1 MTNAVLA
8 KLRALVT
15 GTAIEECELCACTIS
30 TEHAHLLE
38 PEARRVLC
46 ACPECA
52 SLHAREQHRPQ
63 PRYLR
68 VERRAVKVNELEL
81 DDHTW
86 AELGVTASLAYFTT
100 RHRTGE
106 VVATFPG
113 RAGLIEAFVPLR
125 AWSELERRF
134 PVLTAILPE
143 VEALLVRR
151 TSRHREA
158 FRVSIDHCYEL
169 ASLLRSS
176 ELPLAAPELPS
187 VQAFFAGLERAHE
200 PNRHS
205 RRPSA

>member
-8 KLRALVT
+8 KLRALMT
-15 GTAIEECELCACTIS
+15 GAATAECELCACSIP

-38 PEARRVLC
+38 LEARRLVC

-52 SLHAREQHRPQ
+52 SLYAREQQRQ
-63 PRYLR
+63 APRFLR
-68 VERRAVKVNELEL
+68 VERRAVRVPELDF

-86 AELGVTASLAYFTT
+86 ADLGVTAALAFFTT
-100 RHRTGE
+100 RQRTGE

-113 RAGLIEAFVPLR
+113 RAGLIESFVPLR
-125 AWSELERRF
+125 VWGDLERRY
-134 PVLTAILPE
+134 PVLKAILPE

-169 ASLLRSS
+169 SSLFRSA
-176 ELPLAAPELPS
+176 EAPITHPDVPS
-187 VQAFFAGLERAHE
+187 VQAFFARLERERGSH
-200 PNRHS
+200 RG
-205 RRPSA
+205 RF